1 MKKRMTSLFLALAL
15 CLGLLPATALAADND
30 TVYVGGVE
38 LTGTATAPAYATT
51 NTSGDVI
58 TEGASADKYNIK
70 WDGSTLTLKDAYIT
84 NAAHEDNYLHP
95 VEGAA
100 IGVANSSG
108 AAELTIELES
118 DNTIEDVSLGIWV
131 YSSTT
136 GYASLTIMGNG
147 SLTASVS
154 ANSGILVQSNGGNAT
169 LSIENAEVTTTSS
182 FSYGVLVQAKD
193 SSNASLTVNGG
204 SLTVTGSGTNFAGIQ
219 LQLGSSNYGSGTP
232 SLTVSGN
239 AIVKASG
246 DEGGISDNSNT
257 DIQIGVGDNSSGGI
271 VFDGNKG
278 TVYGSVTLDES
289 LTINQGETL
298 TIPEGSSLTVPE
310 DKTITVESGGKLEGT
325 PIGNGTVKIA
335 PTITTTESLP
345 DGEVGTVYSQTL
357 TATGDPTITWNVTSG
372 SLPDGLNLSGNAI
385 SGTPTTAGTS
395 TFTVKAE
402 NSYGSDSKQ
411 LSITIDAQTNVP
423 VTGVSLDKDSLT
435 LDVGGTATLT
445 ATVEPEKATNKHV
458 TWKSNNTNVA
468 TVSGGVVAAVGAG
481 TTTITVETEDGKIT
495 DTCTVTVNAAAAVPV
510 ESVSLNKTELTLTEG
525 NSETLIAT
533 VQPANATN
541 QNVTWSSSAESV
553 ATVEDGKVT
562 AVGAGETTIRVTT
575 EDGGKTATCA
585 VTVEKPYTPPPY
597 IPPTKTPSQQAIDK
611 IEDARPGDTV
621 KITLRTGQTK
631 LDKEVFEELAG
642 RDVTLEISLPGGVTW
657 TVNGED
663 IPQTA
668 DLTDLDLGVDLGTSG
683 INLDVINTVTGEL
696 GSVQITLAHNGA
708 FGFALTL
715 TAPLG
720 KENAGYWANLYH
732 YDEDAETLNYETSA
746 KIDDKGDVTL
756 RMTHA
761 SQYAIVI
768 DSKSHQLPFT
778 DVVSD
783 SWYESAVRYAYTH
796 DIMEGMSETA
806 FSPNTSLT
814 RAEAV
819 QVLYN
824 LEGQPEGS
832 GTAAFPDLVYEWY
845 KPAIA
850 WAEQTGVVDGY
861 EDGAFRPDEPVTRE
875 EFAQMLYHYAA
886 YKGYD
891 LTAEGDLSQFPDSGS
906 VADWAEAA
914 MSWANGNQLI
924 NGHDNGTLE
933 PGGTTTRAQAASI
946 LMRFDL
952 NLVKA
957 R

>member
-108 AAELTIELES
+108 AAELTIQLEGG
-118 DNTIEDVSLGIWV
+118 NTIEDVSLGIWV
-131 YSSTT
+131 YSSAT
-136 GYASLTIMGNG
+136 GDASLTITGAGN
-147 SLTASVS
+147 LTASGSV
-154 ANSGILVQSNGGNAT
+154 NPGILVQSNGGNAT